1 MPFGIITQ
9 ARSIL
14 DSSYVV
20 VVGPMVDGSVVE
32 GVLPDTDMGCL
43 DSDPDAGCP
52 DSDPDVE
59 EIYKILRK

>member
-1 MPFGIITQ
+1 M
-9 ARSIL
+9 
-14 DSSYVV
+14 
-20 VVGPMVDGSVVE
+20 DGSVVE